1 MIYTIPLTFFY
12 KRLWVFS
19 ASGEILRNIAMNIL
33 VIQRCKNRITGIIY
47 MTSYFFYFQPFC
59 TRSQKNI
66 EYLLIKF
73 HIIIITFVLF
83 QERRQKKKKPRL
95 LTYKQPRLFENK
107 PYLSES
113 NLIVLILNLTL
124 FEEPADTKD
133 YILCTDI
140 SSLSN
145 LCYSESLL

>member
-19 ASGEILRNIAMNIL
+19 ASGEILCNIAMNIL

-83 QERRQKKKKPRL
+83 QERRQEKKKPRL

-113 NLIVLILNLTL
+113 NLVVLILNLTL
-124 FEEPADTKD
+124 FKEPTDTKD
-133 YILCTDI
+133 YILCTDL

-145 LCYSESLL
+145 FCYCESLF

>member
-83 QERRQKKKKPRL
+83 QERRHKKKNRGYS
-95 LTYKQPRLFENK
+95 LTSNRGSLKNK

-113 NLIVLILNLTL
+113 NLVVLILNLTL
-124 FEEPADTKD
+124 FEEPTDTKD
-133 YILCTDI
+133 YILCTDL

-145 LCYSESLL
+145 FCYCESLF

>member
-19 ASGEILRNIAMNIL
+19 ASDEILRNIAMNIL
-33 VIQRCKNRITGIIY
+33 VIQRCKNRIRGIIY

-83 QERRQKKKKPRL
+83 QEEDTKRKNRGYS
-95 LTYKQPRLFENK
+95 LTSNRGSLKNK

-113 NLIVLILNLTL
+113 NLVVLILNLTL
-124 FEEPADTKD
+124 FEEPTDTKD
-133 YILCTDI
+133 YILSTDL

-145 LCYSESLL
+145 FCYCKSLF

>member
-19 ASGEILRNIAMNIL
+19 ASGEILRNIAMNIP

-59 TRSQKNI
+59 TRRQKNI

-83 QERRQKKKKPRL
+83 QERRHKKKKPRL
-95 LTYKQPRLFENK
+95 LTNKQPRLFENK

-113 NLIVLILNLTL
+113 NLVVLILNLTL
-124 FEEPADTKD
+124 FEEPTDTKD
-133 YILCTDI
+133 YLLCTDL
-140 SSLSN
+140 SSPSN
-145 LCYSESLL
+145 FCYRESLF

>member
-19 ASGEILRNIAMNIL
+19 ASGEILCNLAMNIL

-95 LTYKQPRLFENK
+95 LTYKQPRLFEIS
-107 PYLSES
+107 YLSES
-113 NLIVLILNLTL
+113 YLVVLVLNLTL
-124 FEEPADTKD
+124 FEEPTDTKD
-133 YILCTDI
+133 YILCTNL

-145 LCYSESLL
+145 FCYCESFF

>member
-1 MIYTIPLTFFY
+1 MIYPIPLTFFY

-73 HIIIITFVLF
+73 HIIILTIVPFF
-83 QERRQKKKKPRL
+83 KREHKMKKPRL

-113 NLIVLILNLTL
+113 NLVVLILNLTL
-124 FEEPADTKD
+124 FEEPTDTKD

>member
-59 TRSQKNI
+59 THSQKNI

-83 QERRQKKKKPRL
+83 QERRHKKKKPRL

-124 FEEPADTKD
+124 FEEPTDTKD

>member
-12 KRLWVFS
+12 KRLWAFS

-47 MTSYFFYFQPFC
+47 MTSYLFYFQPFC

-83 QERRQKKKKPRL
+83 QDRKRKNRGYS
-95 LTYKQPRLFENK
+95 LTSNRGSLKNK

-113 NLIVLILNLTL
+113 NLVVLILNLTL
-124 FEEPADTKD
+124 FEEPTDTKD
-133 YILCTDI
+133 YILCTDL

-145 LCYSESLL
+145 FCYCESLF

>member
-1 MIYTIPLTFFY
+1 MIDTIPLTFLY

-124 FEEPADTKD
+124 FEEPTDTKD

-140 SSLSN
+140 SCLSN

>member
-66 EYLLIKF
+66 EYLLSKF

-83 QERRQKKKKPRL
+83 QERRHKKKKPRL
-95 LTYKQPRLFENK
+95 LTYKQPRLLEIS
-107 PYLSES
+107 YLSES
-113 NLIVLILNLTL
+113 NLVVLIFNLTL
-124 FEEPADTKD
+124 FEEPTDTKD
-133 YILCTDI
+133 YILCTDL

-145 LCYSESLL
+145 FCYCESLF

>member
-19 ASGEILRNIAMNIL
+19 ASGEILCNIAMNIL

-83 QERRQKKKKPRL
+83 QERRQKKKKP
-95 LTYKQPRLFENK
+95 
-107 PYLSES
+107 YLSES
-113 NLIVLILNLTL
+113 NLVVLILNLTL
-124 FEEPADTKD
+124 FEEPTDTKD
-133 YILCTDI
+133 YILCTNL

-145 LCYSESLL
+145 FCYCESFF

>member
-83 QERRQKKKKPRL
+83 QERRLKKKKPRL
-95 LTYKQPRLFENK
+95 LTYKQSRLFENK

-113 NLIVLILNLTL
+113 NLVVLILNLTL
-124 FEEPADTKD
+124 FEEPTNTKD
-133 YILCTDI
+133 YILCTDL

-145 LCYSESLL
+145 FCYCESLF

>member
-19 ASGEILRNIAMNIL
+19 ASGEILCNIAMNIL

-83 QERRQKKKKPRL
+83 QERRHKKKKPRL

-124 FEEPADTKD
+124 FEEPTDTKD
-133 YILCTDI
+133 YILCTDL

-145 LCYSESLL
+145 FCYCESLF

>member
-19 ASGEILRNIAMNIL
+19 ASCEILRNIAMNIL

-73 HIIIITFVLF
+73 HIIILTIVPFF
-83 QERRQKKKKPRL
+83 KREHKMKKPRL

-124 FEEPADTKD
+124 FEEPTDTKD
-133 YILCTDI
+133 YILCTDL

-145 LCYSESLL
+145 FCYCESLF

>member
-1 MIYTIPLTFFY
+1 MIYPIPLTFFY

-73 HIIIITFVLF
+73 HIIILTIVPFF
-83 QERRQKKKKPRL
+83 KREHKMKKPRL

-124 FEEPADTKD
+124 FEEPTDTKD
-133 YILCTDI
+133 YILCTDL

-145 LCYSESLL
+145 FCYCESLF

>member
-19 ASGEILRNIAMNIL
+19 ASGEILCNIAMNIL

-113 NLIVLILNLTL
+113 NLVVLILNLTL
-124 FEEPADTKD
+124 FEEPTDTKD
-133 YILCTDI
+133 YIPCTNL

-145 LCYSESLL
+145 FCYCESFF

>member
-83 QERRQKKKKPRL
+83 QERRHKKKKPRL
-95 LTYKQPRLFENK
+95 LTYKQSRLFENK

-113 NLIVLILNLTL
+113 NLVVLILNLTL
-124 FEEPADTKD
+124 FEEPTDTKD
-133 YILCTDI
+133 YILCTDL

-145 LCYSESLL
+145 FCYCESLF

>member
-1 MIYTIPLTFFY
+1 
-12 KRLWVFS
+12 
-19 ASGEILRNIAMNIL
+19 
-33 VIQRCKNRITGIIY
+33 

-95 LTYKQPRLFENK
+95 LTYKQPRLFEK
-107 PYLSES
+107 
-113 NLIVLILNLTL
+113 
-124 FEEPADTKD
+124 
-133 YILCTDI
+133 
-140 SSLSN
+140 
-145 LCYSESLL
+145 